1 MASRFQELCKSLEDA
16 RGRYAAYRSECVLF
30 AATLSRGLMDYA
42 AWPRELV
49 NYEPVTEA
57 GGAPTQAI
65 EDAMH
70 LDGDAFWQFGLRLAL
85 EEPSGGRQRDSLR
98 LRIRFKKLETRYIV
112 SLFGAEDYEVSAPT
126 PDALRPIYD
135 AILNA
140 ISRHYDYGLRLF
152 LENGGRGLRIPI
164 NTRRLLEMAHG
175 TEARTVPVP
184 PAAAPAPTPAPAPPR
199 KAAAPPVSEGS
210 SPGTPDPRSPAPR
223 KSSRAGGGSPA
234 SPRARSSSGR
244 R

>member
-1 MASRFQELCKSLEDA
+1 VASRFQELCQSLEAA
-16 RGRYAAYRSECVLF
+16 RERFAAYRSECVLF
-30 AATLSRGLMDYA
+30 AATLSRGLMEYA

-49 NYEPVTEA
+49 TYEPVTEA

-85 EEPSGGRQRDSLR
+85 EVPSGSRHRDSIR
-98 LRIRFKKLETRYIV
+98 LRVRFKKLETRYIV
-112 SLFGAEDYEVSAPT
+112 SLFGAEDYEVQAPT
-126 PDALRPIYD
+126 PEALRPIYD

-140 ISRHYDYGLRLF
+140 IGRHYDYGLRLF

-175 TEARTVPVP
+175 NAAPTVPVQPAAAAAPP
-184 PAAAPAPTPAPAPPR
+184 PAAAPVPAPDLR
-199 KAAAPPVSEGS
+199 GS
-210 SPGTPDPRSPAPR
+210 SPGSPGPRSPAPR
-223 KSSRAGGGSPA
+223 KSGAAAGGNRA
-234 SPRARSSSGR
+234 SPRARSSSAR

>member
-1 MASRFQELCKSLEDA
+1 VASRFQELCKSLEDA
-16 RGRYAAYRSECVLF
+16 RSRYAAYRSECVLF

-42 AWPRELV
+42 GWPRELV

-85 EEPSGGRQRDSLR
+85 EEPSGARQRDSLR
-98 LRIRFKKLETRYIV
+98 LRVRFKKLETRYIV

-126 PDALRPIYD
+126 PEALRPIYD

-140 ISRHYDYGLRLF
+140 ISRHYDFGLRLF

-175 TEARTVPVP
+175 TDARTVPV
-184 PAAAPAPTPAPAPPR
+184 APAQPAPA
-199 KAAAPPVSEGS
+199 AVSAGS
-210 SPGTPDPRSPAPR
+210 SPGTPDPRPPAPPTSPR
-223 KSSRAGGGSPA
+223 AAGGNRA

>member
-1 MASRFQELCKSLEDA
+1 VASRFQELCQSLEAA
-16 RGRYAAYRSECVLF
+16 RERFAAYRSECVLF
-30 AATLSRGLMDYA
+30 AATLSRGLMEYA
-42 AWPRELV
+42 GWPRELV

-85 EEPSGGRQRDSLR
+85 EAPTAPRQRDSIR
-98 LRIRFKKLETRYIV
+98 LRVRFKKLETRYIV
-112 SLFGAEDYEVSAPT
+112 SLFGAEDYEVPAPT
-126 PDALRPIYD
+126 PEALQPIYD
-135 AILNA
+135 AILAA
-140 ISRHYDYGLRLF
+140 IGRHYDYGLRLF

-175 TEARTVPVP
+175 TSAPTVPS
-184 PAAAPAPTPAPAPPR
+184 PTPAPQ
-199 KAAAPPVSEGS
+199 AAPPATPAVALSAGS
-210 SPGTPDPRSPAPR
+210 SPGSRDPRSPAPR
-223 KSSRAGGGSPA
+223 KSAAAGGNNRA
-234 SPRARSSSGR
+234 SPRARSSSAR

>member
-1 MASRFQELCKSLEDA
+1 VVSRFQELCQSLEAA
-16 RGRYAAYRSECVLF
+16 RERLAAYRSECVLF
-30 AATLSRGLMDYA
+30 AATLSRGLMEYA
-42 AWPRELV
+42 GWPRELV
-49 NYEPVTEA
+49 YYEPVTEA

-85 EEPSGGRQRDSLR
+85 EEPSAGKERDSIR
-98 LRIRFKKLETRYIV
+98 LRVRFKKLETRYIV
-112 SLFGAEDYEVSAPT
+112 SLFGAEDYEVPAPT
-126 PDALRPIYD
+126 PEALRPIYD

-140 ISRHYDYGLRLF
+140 IGRHYDYGLRLF

-175 TEARTVPVP
+175 STAPSVPVQP
-184 PAAAPAPTPAPAPPR
+184 GAAAPAPAPA
-199 KAAAPPVSEGS
+199 AEVSRGS
-210 SPGTPDPRSPAPR
+210 SPDSSGPRSRAPR
-223 KSSRAGGGSPA
+223 KSAAAGGGNRA
-234 SPRARSSSGR
+234 SPRARSSSAR

>member
-1 MASRFQELCKSLEDA
+1 VASRFQELCKSLEDA
-16 RGRYAAYRSECVLF
+16 RSRFAGYRSECVLF
-30 AATLSRGLMDYA
+30 AATLSRGLMEYA

-49 NYEPVTEA
+49 TYEPVTEA

-85 EEPSGGRQRDSLR
+85 EDSSGARQRDSLR
-98 LRIRFKKLETRYIV
+98 LRVRFKKLETRYIV
-112 SLFGAEDYEVSAPT
+112 SLFGAEDYEVPAPT
-126 PDALRPIYD
+126 PEALRPIYD

-140 ISRHYDYGLRLF
+140 ISRHYDFGLRLF

-175 TEARTVPVP
+175 SDARTVPVAP
-184 PAAAPAPTPAPAPPR
+184 AAQAAAPAAPA
-199 KAAAPPVSEGS
+199 AVSAGS
-210 SPGTPDPRSPAPR
+210 SPGSPDPRSPAPR
-223 KSSRAGGGSPA
+223 KSARAAGGSRA

>member
-1 MASRFQELCKSLEDA
+1 VASRFQELCQSLEDA
-16 RGRYAAYRSECVLF
+16 RERFAAYRSECVLF
-30 AATLSRGLMDYA
+30 AATLSRGLMEYA
-42 AWPRELV
+42 GWPRELV

-70 LDGDAFWQFGLRLAL
+70 LDGDAFWQFGLRLTL
-85 EEPSGGRQRDSLR
+85 EEPSGARERDSIR
-98 LRIRFKKLETRYIV
+98 LRVRFKKLETRYIV
-112 SLFGAEDYEVSAPT
+112 SLFGAEDYEVPAPT
-126 PDALRPIYD
+126 PEALRPIYD

-140 ISRHYDYGLRLF
+140 VGRHYDYGLRLF

-175 TEARTVPVP
+175 AAAPTVSVQPQ
-184 PAAAPAPTPAPAPPR
+184 AAAPAPAPAAP
-199 KAAAPPVSEGS
+199 AAEVSRGS
-210 SPGTPDPRSPAPR
+210 SPGSPGPRSPAPR
-223 KSSRAGGGSPA
+223 KSAAAAAGSRA

>member
-1 MASRFQELCKSLEDA
+1 VASRFQELCQSLEAA
-16 RGRYAAYRSECVLF
+16 REGFAAYRSECVLF
-30 AATLSRGLMDYA
+30 AATLSRGLMEYA
-42 AWPRELV
+42 GWPRELV

-85 EEPSGGRQRDSLR
+85 EEPSGAKQRDSLR
-98 LRIRFKKLETRYIV
+98 LRVRFKKLETRYIV
-112 SLFGAEDYEVSAPT
+112 SLFGAEDYEVPAPT
-126 PDALRPIYD
+126 PEALKPIYD

-175 TEARTVPVP
+175 
-184 PAAAPAPTPAPAPPR
+184 AAAPSVTVQPAATAPAPV
-199 KAAAPPVSEGS
+199 AEVSRGS
-210 SPGTPDPRSPAPR
+210 SPDNPGPRSPAPQ
-223 KSSRAGGGSPA
+223 KSAAARGGNRA
-234 SPRARSSSGR
+234 SPRARSSSAR